1 MLIRRT
7 FRKLRATA
15 ERTAGTAAAASPGI
29 AAALL
34 LAFAFLSVSVPPVL
48 AQEAA
53 NSPVFITGASH
64 SVPEDRR
71 GVVTLEARDIHG
83 NFPHP
88 PTYSKVGGADSAHF
102 TLTGAALAFRATPDF
117 EYPVDADGDNVY
129 EVTVKTVDGNAR
141 SATLEMRISV
151 TDVEGDP
158 VFTTDASQNVPEG
171 KRGVVTLEAGGPNG
185 KAAAFSIVGGADS
198 ALFGVAGAAL
208 AFRVVPNHEVP
219 ADADRDNV
227 YEVDVRAEDGRG
239 GTATKGLRVT
249 VTDNPIEPVEGD
261 IRLVGGNSELEGRVE
276 LLLNGQWGTVCDDDW
291 DARDAQVVC
300 RQAGHSDS
308 GAQAFIRAR
317 FGEGTGPI
325 WLDQVQCSGTEDR
338 LSQCSS
344 RPVGQH
350 DCLHIEDASV
360 RCTEQNYAP
369 VFTTGKELRV
379 AENVTAVVTLEAR
392 DIDYDAVTFSMTG
405 GADRALFELSGAALA
420 FIAAPDYE
428 NPADA
433 DQDNVYEVAVQADD
447 GQGNTTPLNLQV
459 TVTDDPPAFA
469 TQATQNVAE
478 NETAAV
484 TLAASNEDGDTV
496 TFSIEGGADSALFEL
511 SGAALTFI
519 AAPDYEA
526 PADADQD
533 NIYEV
538 TVQGSD
544 GQGGTTPLPLRVTV
558 TNVDEGLAFA
568 TGATQSVAENETAV
582 VTLEVTDAGGNVTFT
597 RTGGAD
603 SALFELDGA
612 ALVFLTA
619 PDYEAPAD
627 ADTDNVYEVN
637 VQASDDDDTV
647 ILSLR
652 VTVTDVN
659 DAPVFTTA
667 PTQNV
672 AENETAV
679 VTLEA
684 ADDED
689 DAVTFSIAGG
699 ADRALFALDGAAL
712 TFKAAPDYE
721 APADADQDNVYE
733 VTVQASDG
741 QGGTT
746 PLPLRVT
753 VTNVER
759 LEFATEAAQS
769 VAENTTAVVTLE
781 VREDGG
787 AAVTF
792 TRTGGADEALFELD
806 GAVLTFK
813 AAPDYEAPADA
824 DGDNVYEVNVRATVA
839 DDTVILSLRV
849 TVVRGA
855 LTASFTGVPAEHD
868 GENAFSFELRFSENF
883 PGRFRYKTL
892 RDEALQVTNGRATV
906 AKRIVAGQNRRWT
919 ITVMPDSFKKDVTV
933 ALQATTDCA
942 AAGAVCTEAGKKL
955 VNTVTAEVPGPP
967 LLTVGDAEAREAADA
982 AAVFTVTRS
991 GSTQGAVTVDY
1002 LTANKLAIAGQDYT
1016 STSGTLTFA
1025 AGETEKTV
1033 EVPVLRDDL
1042 HAEGRE
1048 RFVLRLSNA
1057 SGGRIADA
1065 KGVGTI
1071 LDEATRFVSAATS
1084 ETGGGVTLTFTRNIH
1099 VGGAHTAYTVE
1110 VDGAARDTE
1119 SSLWEGNTVGLV
1131 LSEPVRA
1138 GETVTVAY
1146 AKPARGAALQDVDG
1160 VLVANFGPEAVKNTL
1175 TPETA
1180 ASTVAQPAR
1189 FVSAA
1194 TEPQGRGLWLEFTK
1208 DIWVQGLHTAYTV
1221 RVDGERRATRSAF
1234 WEDNKVGLV
1243 LTEPV
1248 RAGETVTVAYAKPS
1262 SGVMLHDTDEL
1273 AVESFGPE
1281 AVENTVAPPLTATFV
1296 GVPAEHDGESAFTF
1310 ELRFSENFPGRFRH
1324 RTLRD
1329 EALQVTNGRVTQAK
1343 RVVRGQNRR
1352 WRIEVK
1358 PDSLAD
1364 LTVTLPAAT
1373 DCALP
1378 GAVCTEAGRML
1389 ADTVT
1394 ATVLGPALLSVAD
1407 AEAREGTDAA
1417 VAFAVTLSRAASS
1430 AVTVDYATADGTATA
1445 GEDYAATSGTLRF
1458 AAGETE
1464 GTVSVPVLDDAV
1476 DEGRETFTLALSNAD
1491 GAAID
1496 DGEATGTIVNS
1507 DPVPAAWLSRFG
1519 RTVAEQSVDAVRSR
1533 MSADRT
1539 PGFRGRI
1546 AGEAL
1551 PSVTG
1556 TDAAADAEATAAADG
1571 PVAVPEFTER
1581 ERLAFLALLAPQDD
1595 APESRTGTAEEAMLD
1610 TAFEIARETD
1620 GGLSLGLWGRV
1631 ARSGFS
1637 GREGDMTLDGDVTSA
1652 MLGTDWQRRD
1662 ALFGLTL
1669 FRSRGE
1675 GGYAGPDASG
1685 RIEAELSGLVPWAG
1699 RRKDGAT
1706 ALWGAAGTGTG
1717 EMTLAPEGRDPVT
1730 AGLRWSMAAAGAEGA
1745 PATLAA
1751 LGDAELRWRADALA
1765 TRTESEAAAGLAATS
1780 AGTTRLR
1787 AGLEASWSRAL
1798 ASGATLSPRMELGL
1812 RRDGGDAETGFGVEA
1827 GGGVRFEDP
1836 GTGLSVSLEGR
1847 ALALHE
1853 DRDLRDWGL
1862 AVSLAWDPRPETR
1875 LGPSVIATRGWGGPP
1890 AGGVAALL
1898 EPEAIP
1904 GADDATGDGTGGLG
1918 LELAWGTDLSG
1929 WRHGM
1934 TGSAY
1939 GRVSGPDAEELRL
1952 GWRVAPDTG
1961 RPESLNHDF
1970 WLDRDPGDGP
1980 GIGAGLVWTAE
1991 RRRVRSSAGIDLGA
2005 REGGGLEAGFR
2016 ITREW

>member
-1 MLIRRT
+1 MSIRRT

-15 ERTAGTAAAASPGI
+15 ERTAGTAAAASRGV

-34 LAFAFLSVSVPPVL
+34 LAFAYLLVFAPPAL
-48 AQEAA
+48 AQDAA
-53 NSPVFITGASH
+53 TSPA
-64 SVPEDRR
+64 
-71 GVVTLEARDIHG
+71 
-83 NFPHP
+83 
-88 PTYSKVGGADSAHF
+88 
-102 TLTGAALAFRATPDF
+102 
-117 EYPVDADGDNVY
+117 
-129 EVTVKTVDGNAR
+129 
-141 SATLEMRISV
+141 
-151 TDVEGDP
+151 EG
-158 VFTTDASQNVPEG
+158 T
-171 KRGVVTLEAGGPNG
+171 
-185 KAAAFSIVGGADS
+185 
-198 ALFGVAGAAL
+198 
-208 AFRVVPNHEVP
+208 
-219 ADADRDNV
+219 
-227 YEVDVRAEDGRG
+227 
-239 GTATKGLRVT
+239 
-249 VTDNPIEPVEGD
+249 
-261 IRLVGGNSELEGRVE
+261 IRLVGGSTELEGRVE
-276 LLLNGQWGTVCDDDW
+276 IFLNGQWGTVCDDLW

-300 RQAGHSDS
+300 RQLGHEDRGRQTSS
-308 GAQAFIRAR
+308 GYYPESSLSFSRSH
-317 FGEGTGPI
+317 FGDGTGPI
-325 WLDQVQCSGTEDR
+325 WLDDVQCKGTEDR
-338 LSQCSS
+338 LTQCRSN
-344 RPVGQH
+344 PVGQH
-350 DCLHIEDASV
+350 NCLHIEDAAV
-360 RCTEQNYAP
+360 RCTARADGP
-369 VFTTGKELRV
+369 AFTTGASHRV
-379 AENVTAVVTLEAR
+379 AENGTAVVALEAT
-392 DIDYDAVTFSMTG
+392 DEDGDEVTFSIVR
-405 GADRALFELSGAALA
+405 GADRALFELDGAALS
-420 FIAAPDYE
+420 FKAAPDYE
-428 NPADA
+428 APADA
-433 DQDNVYEVAVQADD
+433 NGNNVYEVTVQASA
-447 GQGNTTPLNLQV
+447 GLGGTAILSLWV
-459 TVTDDPPAFA
+459 TVTNVDEGLRFA
-469 TQATQNVAE
+469 TDGARSVPE

-484 TLAASNEDGDTV
+484 TLKVADGDGNV
-496 TFSIEGGADSALFEL
+496 TFTKTGGADGALFAL
-511 SGAALTFI
+511 DGAALSFK

-526 PADADQD
+526 PADAD
-533 NIYEV
+533 
-538 TVQGSD
+538 G
-544 GQGGTTPLPLRVTV
+544 
-558 TNVDEGLAFA
+558 
-568 TGATQSVAENETAV
+568 
-582 VTLEVTDAGGNVTFT
+582 
-597 RTGGAD
+597 
-603 SALFELDGA
+603 
-612 ALVFLTA
+612 
-619 PDYEAPAD
+619 
-627 ADTDNVYEVN
+627 DNVYEVN
-637 VQASDDDDTV
+637 VKASDDDEEA
-647 ILSLR
+647 ILALR

-684 ADDED
+684 TDED
-689 DAVTFSIAGG
+689 GDEVTFSIAGG
-699 ADRALFALDGAAL
+699 TDRALFELNDAAL
-712 TFKAAPDYE
+712 SFKAAPDFE
-721 APADADQDNVYE
+721 APTDADQDNVYE

-741 QGGTT
+741 QGGTP

-759 LEFATEAAQS
+759 LGFVTEAAQS

-792 TRTGGADEALFELD
+792 TRTGGADMALFELD
-806 GAVLTFK
+806 GAALAFK

-824 DGDNVYEVNVRATVA
+824 DKDNVYEVNVRATDA
-839 DDTVILSLRV
+839 DDSVILPLRV
-849 TVVRGA
+849 TVRGA
-855 LTASFTGVPAEHD
+855 LTASFAGVPAEHD
-868 GENAFSFELRFSENF
+868 GASGFSFELRFSENF
-883 PGRFRYKTL
+883 PGRFGYKTL
-892 RDEALQVTNGRATV
+892 RDEALQVTNGRATG
-906 AKRIVAGQNRRWT
+906 AKRAVAGENRRWT
-919 ITVMPDSFKKDVTV
+919 IEVRPTSPGDVTV
-933 ALQATTDCA
+933 TLPAATDCA

-955 VNTVTAEVPGPP
+955 VNAATAEVPGPP
-967 LLTVGDAEAREAADA
+967 LLSVGDAEAREGADA
-982 AAVFTVTRS
+982 AVAFTVTLSRAAS
-991 GSTQGAVTVDY
+991 GAVTVDY
-1002 LTANKLAIAGQDYT
+1002 ATVDGKAKSGRDYT
-1016 STSGTLTFA
+1016 ATSGTLTFA
-1025 AGETEKTV
+1025 ADETEKTV

-1042 HAEGRE
+1042 RSEGRE
-1048 RFVLRLSNA
+1048 LFGFRLSNA
-1057 SGGRIADA
+1057 SGAWIADA
-1065 KGVGTI
+1065 TGTGTI
-1071 LDEATRFVSAATS
+1071 HDEATRFVSAATS
-1084 ETGGGVTLTFTRNIH
+1084 ETGGGVTLTFTRNIAR
-1099 VGGAHTAYTVE
+1099 GGAHSAYTVE
-1110 VDGAARDTE
+1110 VDGEARSTE

-1138 GETVTVAY
+1138 GETVTVSY
-1146 AKPARGAALQDVDG
+1146 AKPDRRFQALQDAWG
-1160 VLVANFGPEAVKNTL
+1160 QPVANFGPETVKNTL

-1180 ASTVAQPAR
+1180 PLQVAPPSQPAR

-1194 TEPQGRGLWLEFTK
+1194 TEPQGRGLWLVFSK

-1221 RVDGERRATRSAF
+1221 RVDGARRATRSAF

-1310 ELRFSENFPGRFRH
+1310 ELRFSENFPGRFSFK
-1324 RTLRD
+1324 TLRD

-1352 WRIEVK
+1352 WTIEVR

-1364 LTVTLPAAT
+1364 VTITLPAAT

-1378 GAVCTEAGRML
+1378 GAVCTEAGRKL

-1556 TDAAADAEATAAADG
+1556 TDAAADAEATADG

-1652 MLGTDWQRRD
+1652 MLGTDWTRRD

-1675 GGYAGPDASG
+1675 GGYAGPNASG

-1765 TRTESEAAAGLAATS
+1765 TRTESEAAEGLAATS

-1904 GADDATGDGTGGLG
+1904 GADDATGGGTGGLG

-1991 RRRVRSSAGIDLGA
+1991 RRSVRSSAGIDLGA
-2005 REGGGLEAGFR
+2005 RESGLEAGFR
-2016 ITREW
+2016 LTREW